1 MQETDTYSP
10 PGVALPSF
18 AQDRAHGMMALRVLL
33 RRRPCFRITSEI
45 SSD

>member
-18 AQDRAHGMMALRVLL
+18 AQDRAHGMMALRVSALSYYS
-33 RRRPCFRITSEI
+33 PASYQP
-45 SSD
+45 